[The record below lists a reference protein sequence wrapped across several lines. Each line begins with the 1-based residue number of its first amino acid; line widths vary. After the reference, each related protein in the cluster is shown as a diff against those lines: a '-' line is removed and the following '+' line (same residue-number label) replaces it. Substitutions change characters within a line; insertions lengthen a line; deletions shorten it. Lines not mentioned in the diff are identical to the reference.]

1 MNVYQ
6 SALIPRK
13 RPCPKKFLVMLL
25 GCEFECWQSRWSI
38 HCIWS
43 NNPSRSNKTHYCGR
57 NPLVSQD
64 FKLQFYF
71 ISEYFFITAPFRTLT
86 TKNTKLNW
94 DTLILSSL
102 KFWTILSKV
111 PMMAF
116 YDPARQTKVVP
127 VGLSKTE
134 SYSILTQLKLKHNQH
149 QVFQQDS
156 HPAPSQKQQLSKI

>member
-1 MNVYQ
+1 MKVYR

-13 RPCPKKFLVMLL
+13 LPCPKKFLVMRL

-38 HCIWS
+38 RYIWS

-116 YDPARQTKVVP
+116 YDPARQIKVVA

-156 HPAPSQKQQLSKI
+156 HPAPSQK